1 VAIWPAVE
9 AASARGARE
18 STVTMLAWSFR
29 PTPEVALLLLVTFS
43 SSLGSALHACISFTD
58 YVGNRRLAT
67 SWVWWYLLRVLV
79 GTSLALVFYFAVRGG
94 LFSTTTSTDV
104 INPFGVAA
112 LAGLVGLF
120 NKQATDKLR
129 EVFDTMFRTAPGHG
143 DAQRDDSIVNPLP
156 VVAGLEPAQV
166 AAGGDAVELTLR
178 GDGFVPGAGVRL
190 TRAGDPEGA
199 LLQRSATVV
208 SPGELRVT
216 LDADDLAEAGT
227 VSVTV
232 LNPPPGGG
240 PSLPVTLEVR

>member
-1 VAIWPAVE
+1 V
-9 AASARGARE
+9 RL
-18 STVTMLAWSFR
+18 LAWRFT
-29 PTPEVALLLLVTFS
+29 PTPEVALLLLVTAS
-43 SSLGSALHACISFTD
+43 SALGSALHACISFTD

-129 EVFDTMFRTAPGHG
+129 EVFDTMFRTGPGRG
-143 DAQRDDSIVNPLP
+143 DDQRDDSIVNPLP
-156 VVAGLEPAQV
+156 VVAGLEPPRV
-166 AAGGDAVELTLR
+166 EAGAEAVRLTLR
-178 GDGFVPGAGVRL
+178 GDGFAPGATVRVGRG
-190 TRAGDPEGA
+190 TDDGPA
-199 LLQRSATVV
+199 LLARTTTVV
-208 SPGELRVT
+208 SASELAVT
-216 LDADDLAEAGT
+216 LAADDVAEAGT
-227 VSVTV
+227 LTVTV

-240 PSLPVTLEVR
+240 PSEPVSLEVS